1 MNFQFDFLKSSKA
14 MMLLS
19 TVLVV
24 ISLVVVGVPMLTG
37 GGMPFGLNP
46 GLDFTGGTQLRLQ
59 FEDNES
65 AEAVRGVLAGV
76 NVGGVDLSSS
86 TIQDF
91 ADLENTKSVRM
102 QLTDE
107 DDIDAVVRAMQDAF
121 PGVVVISREVIGSQI
136 SQELVSSGW
145 QSTLLVLAVIL
156 LALVT
161 LPLLL
166 GSWAHWLGEWSLPRS
181 INALA
186 LLLGVGIAEELI
198 FRAWLWRELD
208 LLMGSASAVTVQAL
222 IFSLVHTRFNL
233 GLGPMIGLL
242 SGLMLL
248 GLCLAAQR
256 RLDGG
261 SLWGC
266 IGLHGGLVS
275 GWFLLQNGLLQ
286 LSPDAPTWLVGPGGA
301 AANPLGGAIGICGLL
316 ILLVIQLTAV
326 ARAARP
332 ATGARNAS

>member
-1 MNFQFDFLKSSKA
+1 MRNPQSQGTDQHDRTRSLIALLPRLRDRLLAVQPFWLPTVLLMPLLYA
-14 MMLLS
+14 GGWLLS
-19 TVLVV
+19 LPLMVIGLPGEQHALVGTVITFLLLLLVLPGWCRLRWHSRSCWR
-24 ISLVVVGVPMLTG
+24 SLGLRG
-37 GGMPFGLNP
+37 GGGRDNCRRLLPAL
-46 GLDFTGGTQLRLQ
+46 LR
-59 FEDNES
+59 
-65 AEAVRGVLAGV
+65 G
-76 NVGGVDLSSS
+76 
-86 TIQDF
+86 
-91 ADLENTKSVRM
+91 
-102 QLTDE
+102 
-107 DDIDAVVRAMQDAF
+107 
-121 PGVVVISREVIGSQI
+121 
-136 SQELVSSGW
+136 
-145 QSTLLVLAVIL
+145 LVLAVIL

-181 INALA
+181 LNALA

-286 LSPDAPTWLVGPGGA
+286 LSPDAPAWLVGPGGA